1 MGSQFQNFG
10 PQRGLPIPQVPKNL
24 NFIAA
29 MTSQLRN
36 SLSNALTG
44 TRRQTTYPLGVKA
57 GYLRKHLQLGL
68 AKRKAFLN
76 TGHPEYEDLQDNRIP
91 NKRKPDNR
99 DNRITEKGLP
109 DNWIPHKRLPEKR
122 LNVSRI
128 PDKRQNRAPDKWI
141 PGGRSNLA
149 TRPSQGVLSVG

>member
-1 MGSQFQNFG
+1 
-10 PQRGLPIPQVPKNL
+10 
-24 NFIAA
+24 

-57 GYLRKHLQLGL
+57 EYLRKHLQLGL

-76 TGHPEYEDLQDNRIP
+76 TGHPEYEDLQNNRIPDNRKPENRIPNNRNQDNRIL

-99 DNRITEKGLP
+99 
-109 DNWIPHKRLPEKR
+109 IPHKRLPEKR
-122 LNVSRI
+122 LNVNRI

-141 PGGRSNLA
+141 P
-149 TRPSQGVLSVG
+149 